1 MNYEKP
7 DRVKIPD
14 FSNKSIYTYQIDGG
28 GNHANRYYQLIIV
41 MLDGSNKP
49 IVSLFIQQVS
59 HQTIL
64 SRRSIVDFRK
74 ICQNKF

>member
-49 IVSLFIQQVS
+49 IVSLFIQ
-59 HQTIL
+59 
-64 SRRSIVDFRK
+64 
-74 ICQNKF
+74 